1 MKLAQKMMLIPAGRT
16 PIEYS
21 NMSELDQ
28 AMTNVINNRNLSSLE
43 KINLYSRLLQKNLK
57 MEEKIKA
64 NETPVPEIPPK
75 EAVATVKQ
83 EPVEPS
89 KPPSK
94 RKEKDYKFVRVKKV
108 KKEEVD
114 KNMDISDLFNESVI
128 DWESA
133 SSIKSPKYK
142 TRNNKIDYEYKYP
155 SKDYSNVPVLKNNN
169 NRQKNK

>member
-75 EAVATVKQ
+75 EAVATV
-83 EPVEPS
+83 
-89 KPPSK
+89 
-94 RKEKDYKFVRVKKV
+94 
-108 KKEEVD
+108 
-114 KNMDISDLFNESVI
+114 
-128 DWESA
+128 
-133 SSIKSPKYK
+133 
-142 TRNNKIDYEYKYP
+142 
-155 SKDYSNVPVLKNNN
+155 
-169 NRQKNK
+169 